1 MYKKYTVFLS
11 STYEDLRE
19 ERAEV
24 IHSLLEIDCIPCGME
39 YFPSD
44 DDEQFE
50 FIKSV
55 IDECDYYVLIIAG
68 RYGSIGKDGKSYTEM
83 EYRYALK
90 KKIPIFTFIHKDID
104 SISLNKSEKNENNR
118 EKLKKFI
125 EYVSKHKIAANWNGK
140 EDLAG
145 KVSRTM
151 ISAIKRHPSIGW
163 IRGNYA
169 IDTDTIN
176 KMQKL
181 YEENIKYK
189 EEKSKLNI
197 PSSFYENKTNLMFEI
212 CDKNSYHNV
221 LRKIEIKFLW
231 IDLLK
236 IWGQVFLE
244 QNRSYILKSK
254 IMKYVLDNNLAN
266 IKDNES
272 GFLSDESFSK
282 ISIKFKSLGLLEV
295 VHPNMDNEYNMIQE
309 TQFRMTSKGL
319 EYLATLI

>member
-24 IHSLLEIDCIPCGME
+24 MHTLLEIDCIPCGME

-68 RYGSIGKDGKSYTEM
+68 RYGSIGKGGKSYTEM

-90 KKIPIFTFIHKDID
+90 KRIPIFTFIHNDID

-118 EKLKKFI
+118 EKLNSFI
-125 EYVSKHKIAANWNGK
+125 KYVSKRKVAAYWNGK

-151 ISAIKRHPSIGW
+151 ISAIRRHPAIGW

-176 KMQKL
+176 KMQRL
-181 YEENIKYK
+181 YEENIQYK
-189 EEKSKLNI
+189 EKNKLNI
-197 PSSFYENKTNLMFEI
+197 PSSFYENETNLVFEI
-212 CDKNSYHNV
+212 CDKNSYHVV

-254 IMKYVLDNNLAN
+254 MMEYVLENNLAH

-272 GFLSDESFSK
+272 GLLSDESFSE
-282 ISIKFKSLGLLEV
+282 ISINFKSLGLLEV

-309 TQFRMTSKGL
+309 TQFRITSKGL
-319 EYLATLI
+319 EYIATLIK